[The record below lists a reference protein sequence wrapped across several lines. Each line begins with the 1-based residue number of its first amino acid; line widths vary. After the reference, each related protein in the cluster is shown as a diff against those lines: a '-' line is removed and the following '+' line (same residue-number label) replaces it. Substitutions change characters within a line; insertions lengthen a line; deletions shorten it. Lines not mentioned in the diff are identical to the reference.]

1 MSNLLATV
9 PEWMST
15 SFPIIQRILLILIAV
30 LALVLI
36 ILVFMQITGG
46 SNTSNV
52 ITGNQDSY
60 YSQNK
65 SGSREGRI
73 TRLIYICTTT
83 WAACPTTW
91 ISKRSSSPCACC
103 SRTRSDSWAGSWACP
118 SIWSPASPSPA
129 PAWPSVSSAR
139 SPRRKPICSGMPTS
153 SSGMRSPR
161 PARTRT

>member
-73 TRLIYICTTT
+73 TRLIYICIGII
-83 WAACPTTW
+83 AVF
-91 ISKRSSSPCACC
+91 
-103 SRTRSDSWAGSWACP
+103 
-118 SIWSPASPSPA
+118 SIVYFILLKVLKSF
-129 PAWPSVSSAR
+129 
-139 SPRRKPICSGMPTS
+139 
-153 SSGMRSPR
+153 
-161 PARTRT
+161 